1 MLEIKTL
8 MNIQFMD
15 KHNNEIHEYWNSTKI
30 DETPVGHQT
39 QINDSFNRR
48 DTFRLYLL
56 EYLIRNTFFNKWSR
70 FIITKF

>member
-48 DTFRLYLL
+48 DTFRLHQSY
-56 EYLIRNTFFNKWSR
+56 
-70 FIITKF
+70 